1 MHPVIK
7 IILFLIYAAAIA
19 FGGVTT
25 LLAGAVLMLVLY
37 LPGPGE
43 RLLLAFR
50 MLRRMRWF
58 FLSIALVYLLF
69 TPGRLLFSAWPWGP
83 TLEGLAGG
91 GLRIA
96 SLVLIVFAVNLLL
109 RTTPRPALIS
119 AILWCLT
126 PLAWVGLPRERLA
139 VRIALTL
146 DAVDSVQVIYRHRP
160 RDDEHGAE
168 PPVNIHPASLKARLW
183 RIGATAQR
191 LVSAVIEQAESA
203 PVVAIE
209 VPRPSSPALL
219 QWLYPLLLGALFMVL
234 GW

>member
-7 IILFLIYAAAIA
+7 IILFLIYSAAVA
-19 FGGVTT
+19 FGGVAI
-25 LLAGAVLMLVLY
+25 LLAGAALMLILY
-37 LPGPGE
+37 LLGPGE
-43 RLLLAFR
+43 WWLPALR

-91 GLRIA
+91 GQRIA

-109 RTTPRPALIS
+109 RTTLRPALIS
-119 AILWCLT
+119 AILWCLI

-146 DAVDSVQVIYRHRP
+146 DAVDSVQVIYRHQS
-160 RDDEHGAE
+160 RDDECDGE
-168 PPVNIHPASLKARLW
+168 PPADIRPTSLKARLW

-191 LVSAVIEQAESA
+191 LVTAVIEQAESV
-203 PVVAIE
+203 PTVAIE
-209 VPRPSSPALL
+209 VPRPSNPPLV
-219 QWLYPLLLGALFMVL
+219 QWLYPLLLGALFMAL

>member
-7 IILFLIYAAAIA
+7 IILFLIYAAAVA
-19 FGGVTT
+19 FGGATI
-25 LLAGAVLMLVLY
+25 LLAGAVLVVALY

-43 RLLLAFR
+43 RLLLALR

-83 TLEGLAGG
+83 TVEGLVGG
-91 GLRIA
+91 GQRIA

-109 RTTPRPALIS
+109 RTTLRPALIS

-160 RDDEHGAE
+160 RDNECDEE
-168 PPVNIHPASLKARLW
+168 PPTDSRPASLKARLW

-191 LVSAVIEQAESA
+191 LVVAVIEQAESA
-203 PVVAIE
+203 PTEAIE
-209 VPRPSSPALL
+209 VPKPSNPPLG
-219 QWLYPLLLGALFMVL
+219 QWLYPLLLAALFAVL
-234 GW
+234 SW

>member
-7 IILFLIYAAAIA
+7 IILFLIYAAAVA
-19 FGGVTT
+19 FGGATI
-25 LLAGAVLMLVLY
+25 LLAGAVLVLALY
-37 LPGPGE
+37 LPGPRE
-43 RLLLAFR
+43 RLLLAVR

-58 FLSIALVYLLF
+58 FLSIALVYILF

-83 TLEGLAGG
+83 TVEGLAGG
-91 GLRIA
+91 GQRIA

-109 RTTPRPALIS
+109 RTTLRPALIS
-119 AILWCLT
+119 AILWCLM

-160 RDDEHGAE
+160 RDDE
-168 PPVNIHPASLKARLW
+168 PPADIRPTSLKARLW

-191 LVSAVIEQAESA
+191 LVVAVIEQAESA
-203 PVVAIE
+203 PAEAIE
-209 VPRPSSPALL
+209 VPKPSNPPLG
-219 QWLYPLLLGALFMVL
+219 QWLYPLLLAALFAVIN
-234 GW
+234 W

>member
-7 IILFLIYAAAIA
+7 IILFLIYATAVA
-19 FGGVTT
+19 FGGAST
-25 LLAGAVLMLVLY
+25 LLAGAVLVVALY
-37 LPGPGE
+37 LPGPRE
-43 RLLLAFR
+43 RLLLALR

-69 TPGRLLFSAWPWGP
+69 TPGRLLFSVWPWGP
-83 TLEGLAGG
+83 TVEGLVEGG
-91 GLRIA
+91 QRIA

-119 AILWCLT
+119 AILWCLM

-146 DAVDSVQVIYRHRP
+146 DAVDSVQVIYRHRS
-160 RDDEHGAE
+160 RDDE
-168 PPVNIHPASLKARLW
+168 PPAAIRPASLKARLW

-191 LVSAVIEQAESA
+191 LVTAVIEQAESA
-203 PVVAIE
+203 PAVAIE
-209 VPRPSSPALL
+209 VPRPSNPPWI
-219 QWLYPLLLGALFMVL
+219 QWLYPLLLVALFTVL
-234 GW
+234 GG

>member
-7 IILFLIYAAAIA
+7 IILFLIYATAIA
-19 FGGVTT
+19 FGDVMT
-25 LLAGAVLMLVLY
+25 LLAGAVLMLALY
-37 LPGPGE
+37 LPGSRE
-43 RLLLAFR
+43 QLLLAFR

-83 TLEGLAGG
+83 TLEGLSGG
-91 GLRIA
+91 GLRII

-109 RTTPRPALIS
+109 RTTLHPALIS

-160 RDDEHGAE
+160 RDDGHAGE
-168 PPVNIHPASLKARLW
+168 PSGNTRPASLKARLQ

-191 LVSAVIEQAESA
+191 LVTAVIEQAEAA
-203 PVVAIE
+203 PTVAIE
-209 VPRPSSPALL
+209 VPRPSNPPLI
-219 QWLYPLLLGALFMVL
+219 QWLYPLLLGTLFMVL
-234 GW
+234 GG